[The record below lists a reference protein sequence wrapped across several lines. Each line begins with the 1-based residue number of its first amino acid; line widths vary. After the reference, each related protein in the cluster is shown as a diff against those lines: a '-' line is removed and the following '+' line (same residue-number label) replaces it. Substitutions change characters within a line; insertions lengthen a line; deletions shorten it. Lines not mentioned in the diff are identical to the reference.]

1 MVNIVLKIHIG
12 VIFFSKKFIFCYSF
26 AFFITLFNAN
36 LSYSSSVNNE
46 HNDIFLNV
54 CNISDNDLQTINFVI
69 NNSNDKYIQSTIEDI
84 GNKTLRQAVYL
95 LIFYRHNNGYYLP
108 NGAIEAVGYNT
119 MRRVKSL
126 SVPFLNY
133 LLKQQIPFSNFKEE
147 LELHGLTLMQK
158 KNLLLNPRF
167 ATVSGVNSADVNNNN
182 LEYVDELLKQ
192 LFGNLLISFDEI
204 MTFQKLYPIIVSDEM
219 LMQQIRIRLFKNN
232 TNNVSKLI
240 NAMKNDIM
248 KNHAKKLIYF
258 YNHHSLKKLQKKSS
272 KYQKAINNYSCNA
285 MARYDEY
292 SDLVCLKKNAK
303 NTTFVK
309 KVLIDNNNPSFLSS
323 EWFKYRIKFA
333 RNVVAVD
340 ANKNDLKI
348 AYDIISKSGHLT
360 GEDYYVQQFL
370 SGFIAFLS
378 NDFQTASIHFTK
390 CGEYVT
396 HSNERGKAFYWLAM
410 TYKKLGEDDKYRE
423 ALMKS
428 AVNKLSLY
436 GQLAIDDLNINAYEH
451 VKNNIEHSIN
461 TFALCDDALFLA
473 SYISQLRHENS
484 LSGLLLEFM
493 NANHNNKQ
501 KLYHSLVV
509 INNDF
514 STKIAL
520 SYARYLRIY
529 DVALE
534 NITFPLMEMT
544 DDSLINAIIQQESFF
559 KTNAISNKGARGV
572 MQIMP
577 STGKKL
583 AKSMNIKYDNKRLLY
598 DRGYNVRM
606 GQFYLKQLLDRFN
619 GHKLLALAS
628 YNAGSGNTL
637 KWIQHN
643 GDPRNMKTNEEIAM
657 WIEKIPF
664 VQTREYVIKILGAE
678 MVYDAIKKLKEE
690 RRKLD

>member
-1 MVNIVLKIHIG
+1 MDNITPKFHIWA
-12 VIFFSKKFIFCYSF
+12 IFLFKKFILCCHFV
-26 AFFITLFNAN
+26 FFITLFNIHSSYP
-36 LSYSSSVNNE
+36 LSTNNDN
-46 HNDIFLNV
+46 NDAFLNV
-54 CNISDNDLQTINFVI
+54 CNISNNDLKTINFVI
-69 NNSNDKYIQSTIEDI
+69 KNSNDRYIQSAIEDI
-84 GNKTLRQAVYL
+84 ENKTLKQAVYL
-95 LIFYRHNNGYYLP
+95 LIFYRHNNGYFLP
-108 NGAIEAVGYNT
+108 NGAVEAVGYNT

-133 LLKQQIPFSNFKEE
+133 LLKQKTPFSNFKEE
-147 LELHGLTLMQK
+147 LELHGLTLTQK

-167 ATVSGVNSADVNNNN
+167 AVSLATDGANVNNDNF
-182 LEYVDELLKQ
+182 EYVNELMKQ

-204 MTFQKLYPIIVSDEM
+204 MTFQRLYQGMVSDEM
-219 LMQQIRIRLFKNN
+219 LMQQIRMRLFKNN

-248 KNHAKKLIYF
+248 KNHAKKLVYF
-258 YNHHSLKKLQKKSS
+258 YNHHSLKKLQKKSL
-272 KYQKAINNYSCNA
+272 KYQKAINHYSCNA
-285 MARYDEY
+285 MAGYDEY
-292 SDLVCLKKNAK
+292 SDLICLKKNAK

-309 KVLIDNNNPSFLSS
+309 KVLIDNNNPSFLPS
-323 EWFKYRIKFA
+323 ELFKYRVKFA
-333 RNVVAVD
+333 RNVVAN

-348 AYDIISKSGHLT
+348 AYDIISNSGYLT
-360 GEDYYVQQFL
+360 GEDYYIQQFL

-390 CGEYVT
+390 CGEYAT
-396 HSNERGKAFYWLAM
+396 HSNERGKAFYWLAI
-410 TYKKLGEDDKYRE
+410 TYKKLGNEYKYRD
-423 ALMKS
+423 ALIKS

-451 VKNNIEHSIN
+451 VKNNIEHNIN
-461 TFALCDDALFLA
+461 TFALCNDALFVA
-473 SYISQLRHENS
+473 SYISQLRYENS

-493 NANHNNKQ
+493 NANRDNKQ
-501 KLYHSLVV
+501 KLYNSLVIV
-509 INNDF
+509 NNDF

-520 SYARYLRIY
+520 SYARHLRTY

-628 YNAGSGNTL
+628 YNAGSSNTL
-637 KWIQHN
+637 KWIQQN

-664 VQTREYVIKILGAE
+664 AQTREYVIKILGAE
-678 MVYDAIKKLKEE
+678 MVYDAIKRLKEE
-690 RRKLD
+690 RKV